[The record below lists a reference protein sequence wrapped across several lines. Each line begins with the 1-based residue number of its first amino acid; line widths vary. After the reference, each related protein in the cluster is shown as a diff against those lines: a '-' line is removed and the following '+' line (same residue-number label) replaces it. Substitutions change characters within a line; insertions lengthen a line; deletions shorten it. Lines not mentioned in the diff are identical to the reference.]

1 MVLRSS
7 RWRAP
12 VALLTCALVLLYVA
26 GCTYAVPP
34 PAVRHHKVVEEKE
47 LREHPRTAISE
58 DDRVVAIQLVSGEH
72 IEFNQRHGHYSR
84 TVYRVQGTSIE
95 GDSINVHISE
105 VQQAEVSRVHGKSTL
120 VVTLLVVALT
130 AATVVADWQD

>member
-1 MVLRSS
+1 MLLRSS

-12 VALLTCALVLLYVA
+12 VALLTCALILLSLG
-26 GCTYAVPP
+26 GCTYVVPP
-34 PAVRHHKVVEEKE
+34 PAVRHHKLVEETE

-58 DDRVVAIQLVSGEH
+58 DDRIVAIQLVSGERV
-72 IEFNQRHGHYSR
+72 EFNQRQGRYSQ

-120 VVTLLVVALT
+120 VVTLLAVAVTAASVVASWH
-130 AATVVADWQD
+130 D

>member
-1 MVLRSS
+1 VLLRLS

-12 VALLTCALVLLYVA
+12 VALLTCALVLLYVV

-34 PAVRHHKVVEEKE
+34 PAVRHHKTVEEKE

-58 DDRVVAIQLVSGEH
+58 DDRVVAIQLVSGER
-72 IEFNQRHGHYSR
+72 IEFNQRYGRYSQ

-105 VQQAEVSRVHGKSTL
+105 VEQAEVSRVHGKSTL
-120 VVTLLVVALT
+120 VVTLLVVAVT
-130 AATVVADWQD
+130 AASVLASWHD